1 MSETI
6 TQYEQYPRSQFPGQ
20 VDNWDNMQ
28 DINSLTAPLALAY
41 NNLIQEKKYTEAA
54 KYLSAYPELDR
65 ILFNAQK
72 FNQLMDGIKAVQQFF
87 KDDVKTYINGLSNA
101 TIGIDDN
108 LNMGDVGAD
117 TNSYSITKIHNLL
130 NPEVITNTT
139 DLDNLKGYGDGCNK
153 LYCWDESTANLLT
166 HLPPTYPASTAG
178 ILHVIRRGDLFLQV
192 IYTNGKIFYRT
203 ALASNS
209 WYEIFDYNRLLTV
222 TLKTSNWS
230 GDSAPYSQTI
240 FVQNLRSTDNPLAV
254 KLLKDGAT
262 VTEQKA
268 YNKAFSFLAA
278 GTNII
283 ADGEIT
289 FKVYKKPVMDFTIGL
304 KGV

>member
-54 KYLSAYPELDR
+54 KYLSVHPELDT

-72 FNQLMDGIKAVQQFF
+72 FNQLMDGVKATQQFF

-101 TIGIDDN
+101 TVGIDDN

-130 NPEVITNTT
+130 NPEVITIAT
-139 DLDNLKGYGDGCNK
+139 DINNLKGNSNGCNK
-153 LYCWDESTANLLT
+153 LYCWDEKIVQSLTNL
-166 HLPPTYPASTAG
+166 PTGCSEAG
-178 ILHVIRRGDLFLQV
+178 MLYVARKGNIILQIV
-192 IYTNGKIFYRT
+192 YCNGKNSYRIT
-203 ALASNS
+203 SNGS
-209 WYEIFDYNRLLTV
+209 FSNIAWCGQHRLLTV

-230 GDSAPYSQTI
+230 GDSAPYSQTVS
-240 FVQNLRSTDNPLAV
+240 VQNLRSTDNPLAV
-254 KLLKDGAT
+254 SLLKDGAT

-278 GTNII
+278 GTNVIS
-283 ADGEIT
+283 DGKIT
-289 FKVYKKPVMDFTIGL
+289 FKVYKKPVIDFTIGL

>member
-28 DINSLTAPLALAY
+28 DINSLTVPLALAY

-117 TNSYSITKIHNLL
+117 TNSYSITKIHSLL
-130 NPEVITNTT
+130 NPETLADEADI
-139 DLDNLKGYGDGCNK
+139 DELIGDKKGCNK
-153 LYCWDESTANLLT
+153 WYRWNEYVAKMLSN
-166 HLPPTYPASTAG
+166 LPPTYSTDSHG
-178 ILHVIRRGDLFLQV
+178 MLHVVRMGDFYLQT
-192 IYTNGKIFYRT
+192 IYSDGKIFYRSSLDT
-203 ALASNS
+203 NS
-209 WYEIFDYNRLLTV
+209 WYEIFDHSRLLTV
-222 TLKTSNWS
+222 TLKSSDWS
-230 GDSAPYSQTI
+230 GDSAPYSQTVS
-240 FVQNLRSTDNPLAV
+240 VQNLRSTDNPLAV
-254 KLLKDGAT
+254 KLLKDGAS

-278 GTNII
+278 GTNVT
-283 ADGEIT
+283 ADGKIT
-289 FKVYKKPVMDFTIGL
+289 FKVYKKPVIDFTIGL

>member
-240 FVQNLRSTDNPLAV
+240 SVQNLRSNDVCTCC
-254 KLLKDGAT
+254 
-262 VTEQKA
+262 
-268 YNKAFSFLAA
+268 
-278 GTNII
+278 
-283 ADGEIT
+283 
-289 FKVYKKPVMDFTIGL
+289 
-304 KGV
+304 